1 MLVSRNVGLGKPLK
15 ISSWRKVAIGT
26 WRSAGDP
33 SVYGI
38 IDADVT
44 MALAYIDRLAKQ
56 TGERITLTHFIGR
69 AIAEVCA
76 RHPEINCILRF
87 GRLYP
92 RSTVD
97 IFFHVA
103 TESRGADLSGTT
115 VRSADKKSVGEIARE
130 MKDKV
135 HDIRHRGD
143 PGFKRMKGVMSLV
156 PGFLAWPF
164 VNVTGFLL
172 YTLNLWSPLMGMPK
186 DPFGSAMVTNI
197 GSLGLQT
204 GLVPLV
210 PYSRIPLLIAVG
222 AVTDQPVIRN
232 GGIEIR
238 PVSRLGVTFDHRLID
253 GVHAG
258 HMIKTF
264 NRILQDPEKELA

>member
-1 MLVSRNVGLGKPLK
+1 MLVSRNVGLEPPLK
-15 ISSWRKVAIGT
+15 ISPWRKVAIGT

-44 MALAYIDRLAKQ
+44 AALAYIDRLAKQ

-92 RSTVD
+92 RSQVD

-135 HDIRHRGD
+135 HDIRHKGD
-143 PGFKRMKGVMSLV
+143 PGFKRMKGVMRLV

-164 VNVTGFLL
+164 VNVTGFIL
-172 YTLNLWSPLMGMPK
+172 YTLNLWSPLMGMPR

-264 NRILQDPEKELA
+264 NRILHDPEKELA

>member
-1 MLVSRNVGLGKPLK
+1 MLVSRNVGLEPPLK
-15 ISSWRKVAIGT
+15 ISPWRKVAIGT

-44 MALAYIDRLAKQ
+44 AALAYIDRLAKQ

-92 RSTVD
+92 RSQVD

-135 HDIRHRGD
+135 HDIRHKGD
-143 PGFKRMKGVMSLV
+143 PGFKRMKGVMRLV

-164 VNVTGFLL
+164 VNVTGFIL
-172 YTLNLWSPLMGMPK
+172 YTLNLWSPLMGMPR

-232 GGIEIR
+232 GGLEIR

-264 NRILQDPEKELA
+264 NRILHDPEKELA